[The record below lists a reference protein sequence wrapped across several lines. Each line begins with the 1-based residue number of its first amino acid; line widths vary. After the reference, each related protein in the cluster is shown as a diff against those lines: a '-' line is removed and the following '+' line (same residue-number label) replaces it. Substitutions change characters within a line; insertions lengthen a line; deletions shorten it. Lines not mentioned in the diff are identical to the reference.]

1 MKFQITLHI
10 ENKKTV
16 CLHFKETKHLRDDYL
31 KLCGYQYRCFVTT
44 IPNHY
49 HLHVTMSPPF
59 FSDISQN
66 INTLLNKD
74 FFQNI
79 PAAVNVSTTTK
90 SGLKFTVNGKQFSKE
105 GPLQSGIEAKF
116 RDKVTGL
123 VLTQGWTNQNKLNT
137 RVDLSSLAPGLKTD
151 FMTSIIPNS
160 AVAPDS
166 SIGTTP
172 SLVPTKDIIK
182 TAIFNVSFV
191 QPIFA
196 AKGTFDLLKK
206 PNFIGNLTL
215 AHEGFIAGTEFGYDI
230 NAGTVSR
237 YAVALSYRAKDYN
250 LGISINDAQLTTA
263 SFFQNVSRSL
273 QVGSKATLNPKLGS
287 NVSIE
292 FATRYLPDSSSQI
305 KAKISDVG
313 KLTLSYKQDLR
324 PGITLGV
331 GTSLDALKL
340 DEPLHKVGWS
350 LNFSS

>member
-1 MKFQITLHI
+1 
-10 ENKKTV
+10 
-16 CLHFKETKHLRDDYL
+16 
-31 KLCGYQYRCFVTT
+31 
-44 IPNHY
+44 
-49 HLHVTMSPPF
+49 MSAPF

-74 FFQNI
+74 FFHNI
-79 PAAVNVSTTTK
+79 PTAVSVSTTTK
-90 SGLKFTVNGKQFSKE
+90 SGLKFAVNGKQFARD
-105 GPLQSGIEAKF
+105 GPLQTSIEAKF
-116 RDKVTGL
+116 RDKPTGL
-123 VLTQGWTNQNKLNT
+123 VVTQGWTNQNKLNT
-137 RVDLSSLAPGLKTD
+137 RVELSSLAPGLKTD
-151 FMTSIIPNS
+151 LITSIVPNNNIVS
-160 AVAPDS
+160 KSDKVDITPDAS
-166 SIGTTP
+166 GVSVTTP
-172 SLVPTKDIIK
+172 ALASTRDIIK

-206 PNFIGNLTL
+206 PNFVGNLTL
-215 AHEGFIAGTEFGYDI
+215 AHDGFVAGTEFGYDI

-237 YAVALSYRAKDYN
+237 YAVALAYRAKDYN

-287 NVSIE
+287 NVNIE

-305 KAKISDVG
+305 KAKITDVG

-324 PGITLGV
+324 PGITLGI
-331 GTSLDALKL
+331 GASLDALKL

-350 LNFSS
+350 LNFSA

>member
-1 MKFQITLHI
+1 
-10 ENKKTV
+10 
-16 CLHFKETKHLRDDYL
+16 
-31 KLCGYQYRCFVTT
+31 
-44 IPNHY
+44 
-49 HLHVTMSPPF
+49 MSPPF

-74 FFQNI
+74 FFHNI
-79 PAAVNVSTTTK
+79 PTAVNVSTTTK
-90 SGLKFTVNGKQFSKE
+90 SGLKFTVNEKQFAKD
-105 GPLQSGIEAKF
+105 GPLQSSIEAKF
-116 RDKVTGL
+116 RDKPTGL
-123 VLTQGWTNQNKLNT
+123 ILTQGWTNHNKLNT
-137 RVDLSSLAPGLKTD
+137 RIELSSLAPGLKTD
-151 FMTSIIPNS
+151 FMTSMIPNS
-160 AVAPDS
+160 VVAPVSATADS
-166 SIGTTP
+166 TTDPASTASVATTP
-172 SLVPTKDIIK
+172 SLIPTKDILK
-182 TAIFNVSFV
+182 TALFNISFV

-206 PNFIGNLTL
+206 PNFVGNLTL

-287 NVSIE
+287 NVNIE

-305 KAKISDVG
+305 KAKITDVG
-313 KLTLSYKQDLR
+313 KLTVSYKQDLK

-331 GTSLDALKL
+331 GASLDALKL
-340 DEPLHKVGWS
+340 DEPLHKFGWS